1 MRIRLIVVGK
11 TKKDF
16 IKVGEQFYLQRLLS
30 FCRIEQVVVR
40 SWSELKGQ
48 SQAKIKEKEGQEIL
62 AKMGSDDLLIVWDE
76 QGQQL
81 SSVELAGKIE
91 KVFAQG
97 REVVMVVGGAFGL
110 STQVKKR
117 ADHIWSLS
125 ALTFTHEMARL
136 LVLEQLYRAMTI
148 IKGVPYHY

>member
-1 MRIRLIVVGK
+1 MRIRLIVVGR

-16 IKVGEQFYLQRLLS
+16 IKAGEQFYLQRLLS
-30 FCRIEQVVVR
+30 FCQIELVVVKN
-40 SWSELKGQ
+40 WSGLQGQ

-62 AKMGSDDLLIVWDE
+62 AKVGSDDLLIVWDE
-76 QGQQL
+76 QGKQF
-81 SSVELAGKIE
+81 SSVELAGQIE

-97 REVVMVVGGAFGL
+97 REVVMVMGGAFGL
-110 STQVKKR
+110 SSQVKKR
-117 ADHIWSLS
+117 ADYIWSLS